1 LGFGVG
7 IRRRGRTGGEEIRR
21 SFFDHED
28 MYTALRQRQCFST
41 GCPEQMTRDELAGVI
56 EAAHELRL
64 KVTGQLC
71 AVTISEAV
79 DLGIDSIEHV
89 RGSGFFRPVAE

>member
-1 LGFGVG
+1 
-7 IRRRGRTGGEEIRR
+7 
-21 SFFDHED
+21 
-28 MYTALRQRQCFST
+28 
-41 GCPEQMTRDELAGVI
+41 MTRDELAGVI